1 MRKFSGKY
9 ILCVVTQEVHM
20 AEQNTEVFKN
30 KKALE
35 RITAPEQLTDYLR
48 VTNPGIWVL
57 LTAIICLLVGLCVWS
72 MAGTLETVSDGKAKV
87 ENGQA
92 VIMASGNVNGEIS
105 SGMTVRIGSD
115 EYTIATVEKDEF
127 GIPVAYA
134 PINKADG
141 TYDAKIVT
149 ESIHPIKFL
158 FE

>member
-1 MRKFSGKY
+1 
-9 ILCVVTQEVHM
+9 M

-48 VTNPGIWVL
+48 VTNPGIWAL

-72 MAGTLETVSDGKAKV
+72 MAGTLETVSDGVAVV

-92 VIMASGNVNGEIS
+92 VIMATNGTNGEIR
-105 SGMTVRIGSD
+105 SGIPVRIGND
-115 EYTIATVEKDEF
+115 EYTIATVEKDDY
-127 GIPVAYA
+127 GRAVAHA

-141 TYDAKIVT
+141 KYDCKIVT